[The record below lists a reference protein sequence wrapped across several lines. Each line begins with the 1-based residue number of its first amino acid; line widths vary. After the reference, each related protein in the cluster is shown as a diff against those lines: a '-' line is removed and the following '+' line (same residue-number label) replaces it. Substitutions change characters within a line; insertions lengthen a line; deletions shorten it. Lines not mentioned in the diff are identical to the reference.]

1 LGRWSAVRAR
11 VTEEGAMLQ
20 DLRKFLLRGNVI
32 DLAVAVIIGIAFGL
46 VVASLVNDVIMPIIG
61 AVFGKPNFNDL
72 TFKIGDGVVAYG
84 KFITAVV
91 NFLIIG
97 TVLFLIVRAVQKIFR
112 QEAKPTEVELLTE
125 IRDELRRR

>member
-1 LGRWSAVRAR
+1 
-11 VTEEGAMLQ
+11 MLQ

-46 VVASLVNDVIMPIIG
+46 VVSSLVNDVIMAVIG

-72 TFKIGDGVVAYG
+72 TFDLGDGVVRYG

-97 TVLFLIVRAVQKIFR
+97 TVLFFVVRVAERFFR
-112 QEAKPTEVELLTE
+112 RDEKKPTEVELLTE

>member
-1 LGRWSAVRAR
+1 VGRSSAEAGPPNQGGFV
-11 VTEEGAMLQ
+11 LQ

-72 TFKIGDGVVAYG
+72 TLKIGDGVVAYG
-84 KFITAVV
+84 KFITAVI
-91 NFLIIG
+91 NFVIIG
-97 TVLFLIVRAVQKIFR
+97 TVLFFIVRAAARLFTREK
-112 QEAKPTEVELLTE
+112 KPTEVEVLTE

>member
-1 LGRWSAVRAR
+1 
-11 VTEEGAMLQ
+11 MLQ

-46 VVASLVNDVIMPIIG
+46 VVASLVNDVIMAVIG

-72 TFKIGDGVVAYG
+72 TFDLGDGVVRYG

-91 NFLIIG
+91 NFLIIA
-97 TVLFLIVRAVQKIFR
+97 TVLFFVVRVAERFFR
-112 QEAKPTEVELLTE
+112 RDETKPTEVKLLTE

>member
-1 LGRWSAVRAR
+1 VGRSSAEAGPPNQGGFV
-11 VTEEGAMLQ
+11 LQ

-46 VVASLVNDVIMPIIG
+46 VVASFVNDVIMPIIG

-72 TFKIGDGVVAYG
+72 TFKVGDGVVAYG
-84 KFITAVV
+84 KFITAVI
-91 NFLIIG
+91 NFVIIG
-97 TVLFLIVRAVQKIFR
+97 TVLFFIVRAADRLFTREK
-112 QEAKPTEVELLTE
+112 KPTEVEVLTE

>member
-1 LGRWSAVRAR
+1 VL
-11 VTEEGAMLQ
+11 E

-46 VVASLVNDVIMPIIG
+46 VVASLVNDVIMPVIG

-72 TFKIGDGVVAYG
+72 TFNIGDGVVAYG

-97 TVLFLIVRAVQKIFR
+97 TVLFFIVRAVQRFFR
-112 QEAKPTEVELLTE
+112 QEKKPTEVELLTE
-125 IRDELRRR
+125 IRDLLRAPRA